1 MASIGSVISTMGAGA
16 KLDYYQSVKL
26 LTARDGKPIALGD
39 TVYGEDGKKWI
50 IDAIGTDY
58 VWGRGQHPTQKRMKP
73 EWLAHELPDSAERIA
88 EDAVK
93 LAPSYYLQK
102 RGIECAHGEDPV
114 QLKLDDVVR
123 RCKRLAGEE

>member
-1 MASIGSVISTMGAGA
+1 MASDSWERIEEDA
-16 KLDYYQSVKL
+16 LDMDEGNDCY
-26 LTARDGKPIALGD
+26 GD
-39 TVYGEDGKKWI
+39 MAFSDLVRRCKRL
-50 IDAIGTDY
+50 AI
-58 VWGRGQHPTQKRMKP
+58 
-73 EWLAHELPDSAERIA
+73 EAEPDSAERIA

-114 QLKLDDVVR
+114 LLKLDDVVR